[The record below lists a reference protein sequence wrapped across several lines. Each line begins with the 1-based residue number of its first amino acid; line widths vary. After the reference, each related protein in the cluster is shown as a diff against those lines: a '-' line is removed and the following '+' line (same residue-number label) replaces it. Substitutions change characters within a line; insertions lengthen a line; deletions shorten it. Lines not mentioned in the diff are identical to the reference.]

1 MSEHHTRNPCLSFIT
16 KNNVLVDSQRRARI
30 ADFGISS
37 TTSNT
42 HTQATADRGTYHYK
56 APELNKYGSKPSE
69 ESDFFSLALLI
80 WEVCTTG
87 WGSIEGNS

>member
-1 MSEHHTRNPCLSFIT
+1 MSEHHTRNICLSFST

-56 APELNKYGSKPSE
+56 APELSKHGSKPSE

-80 WEVCTTG
+80 WEVCATG
-87 WGSIEGNS
+87 WGSTDGDS